1 MDLLKHVVQS
11 NLDTALILEDDVDWD
26 VRIKSQ
32 MVLIAEA
39 VRTLTTHV
47 DSDEE
52 DPAAPYGRHWDVLWI
67 GSCAEAWEEGVQ
79 SVLFED
85 ETVPSRAMYHG
96 FGKNAVER
104 LPEFHRAVFWSRGP
118 VCSFAYAVTRKGA
131 GRLVRELGGGGN
143 EAFDLAMMEACRAQR
158 LACVSVLPE
167 VMHQYFPSEV
177 FGVKSLVD
185 VGNGVEQTEDE
196 EELYEGVMGSTENI
210 IRSAR
215 CWALWERECLK
226 D

>member
-1 MDLLKHVVQS
+1 MDLLKHIVQS
-11 NLDTALILEDDVDWD
+11 DLDTALIFEDDVDWD

-39 VRTLTTHV
+39 VRILTTGM
-47 DSDEE
+47 DRDE
-52 DPAAPYGRHWDVLWI
+52 DPLAPYGRHWDVLWI

-79 SVLFED
+79 SVLFKD
-85 ETVPSRAMYHG
+85 ETVPSRAEYRG
-96 FGKNAVER
+96 FGREAVDR
-104 LPEFHRAVFWSRGP
+104 LPEFHRAVFWSRRP

-131 GRLVRELGGGGN
+131 KRMVRELGGGGN
-143 EAFDLAMMEACRAQR
+143 EAFDLAMMEACRVQR

-167 VMHQYFPSEV
+167 VMRQYFPPDV

-185 VGNGVEQTEDE
+185 VGNGVEQTEDD

-210 IRSAR
+210 VRSAR
-215 CWALWERECLK
+215 CRALWERECLK